1 MRQAA
6 PVLQANIWTPEHAM
20 LSSVVMPSG
29 DCGYRAF
36 PQYPSGGSN
45 QHRRLPIK
53 RSSARS
59 QAT

>member
-6 PVLQANIWTPEHAM
+6 RVLQANIWTPEHAM

-29 DCGYRAF
+29 DRGYRTF
-36 PQYPSGGSN
+36 PQYLAGGSG
-45 QHRRLPIK
+45 QHRRLPIR